1 MKYLKRLFL
10 SVIFILTAFAM
21 SAESSYDISE
31 IYSVF
36 KPNPGTK
43 AIGKFD
49 KTIDMEYILT
59 PTKIDTGKY
68 SVDVIKLLNFRML

>member
-1 MKYLKRLFL
+1 
-10 SVIFILTAFAM
+10 M

-49 KTIDMEYILT
+49 KTIIA
-59 PTKIDTGKY
+59 
-68 SVDVIKLLNFRML
+68 VR